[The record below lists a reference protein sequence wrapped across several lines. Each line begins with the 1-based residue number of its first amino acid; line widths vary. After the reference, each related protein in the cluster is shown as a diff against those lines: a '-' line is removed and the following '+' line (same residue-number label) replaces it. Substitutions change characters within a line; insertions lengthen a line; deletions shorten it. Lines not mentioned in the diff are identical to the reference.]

1 MPSLLPYSQYYCL
14 LLYPIQSRGRL
25 EIRTLLE
32 QAAPG
37 GTPDAVSLPHNGLF
51 IHRAHDTI
59 AHQPVAIDHNR
70 LHITALPLVHKTGDD
85 PQQRYQVRLAQI
97 DHDQVGFVPRCEPT
111 SIWYTEGLIAMPR
124 GPQ

>member
-1 MPSLLPYSQYYCL
+1 MPSLLPYSQCYCL
-14 LLYPIQSRGRL
+14 LLYPIQPRGRL
-25 EIRTLLE
+25 ELWVLLE

-37 GTPDAVSLPHNGLF
+37 STPDAVGLPHNGLF
-51 IHRAHDTI
+51 IHRAHAAI

-70 LHITALPLVHKTGDD
+70 LHITALTLVYKTGDD

-111 SIWYTEGLIAMPR
+111 IIWHTEGPIAMSC